1 MSERLSLAR
10 NLNEARS
17 KADNFEKYLQVY
29 NSEGLGA
36 DPRFVGLPG
45 SPTIVYKVEKI
56 PKAKAKR
63 RVEFIDGNDTDQLE
77 MVAKKLLQLMMEAP
91 IK

>member
-1 MSERLSLAR
+1 MAR
-10 NLNEARS
+10 NRNEARN
-17 KADNFEKYLQVY
+17 KADNFEKYLQVF

-36 DPRFVGLPG
+36 DPRYVGLPG

-63 RVEFIDGNDTDQLE
+63 RVEFVDGNDKVKLD
-77 MVAKKLLQLMMEAP
+77 MVAKKLIQLMTEAP

>member
-1 MSERLSLAR
+1 M
-10 NLNEARS
+10 
-17 KADNFEKYLQVY
+17 
-29 NSEGLGA
+29 
-36 DPRFVGLPG
+36 GLPG

-63 RVEFIDGNDTDQLE
+63 RVEFVDGNDTVKLD
-77 MVAKKLLQLMMEAP
+77 MVAKKLIQLMTEAP